1 MANASTESRLDR
13 IEQLLAQEAE
23 AIRQLRQTQVEESE
37 RIRLAQEQESQ
48 RIHHIREQDRDEFA
62 AKMEAF
68 RLNLQTYQQTR
79 EQDRAEFF
87 ARLEAYNQARTQEFE
102 QIRQTQLEDRAN
114 FQAAM
119 SELRQAQAE
128 ERRLIS
134 DLRTQQ
140 ALMDERVAGLVASV
154 EDMHEALL
162 EFGQVITEAVEEL
175 RASHRRQDR
184 ILDYLMGQHPP
195 QEEEP

>member
-23 AIRQLRQTQVEESE
+23 AIRQLRQTQVEES
-37 RIRLAQEQESQ
+37 Q
-48 RIHHIREQDRDEFA
+48 RIHHIREQDRDEFE

-87 ARLEAYNQARTQEFE
+87 ARLEAYNQARIQEFE

-114 FQAAM
+114 FQAGM

-140 ALMDERVAGLVASV
+140 ALMDERVAGVVASV